1 MNRRRPLLA
10 LALLAGLGLGAFALL
25 SPESAAEPAERAAE
39 ASSSPARAATAPL
52 PRGSVA
58 DAPSV
63 SAPTSAS
70 LPSFEPAPGLTGE
83 QLLADVAAFGEAG
96 RMADHGAWL
105 WEAVRRLRAEPAL
118 CAELA
123 ELALEEGATTQLL
136 ALDLLGNAA
145 SPEAQEAAVSLL
157 ERTTH
162 RRDARVYGRMVQSLL
177 LTPALE
183 AETEAFLWREAEGG
197 ALAAVNV
204 LGTEAGRARERGEDS
219 SATVARLRRGLD
231 ASADAPA
238 RRAHLVA
245 LGNSGDPAATPGNAP
260 NARNRQMI
268 APR

>member
-177 LTPALE
+177 LICSTCLCLCCVNLKKRINLLIVISFSNRLSKYLLLD
-183 AETEAFLWREAEGG
+183 FLNCIKE
-197 ALAAVNV
+197 LIVKKNILV
-204 LGTEAGRARERGEDS
+204 IGELI
-219 SATVARLRRGLD
+219 VRR
-231 ASADAPA
+231 
-238 RRAHLVA
+238 
-245 LGNSGDPAATPGNAP
+245 T
-260 NARNRQMI
+260 
-268 APR
+268 